1 MNVREDYLYLIN
13 QSTSNSQEQ
22 PSNKFWSSVDNAKQ
36 SSNQQS
42 IQSHTSP
49 EGQVER
55 IKMKEDIAPSS
66 INTISNLGS
75 QPKQV

>member
-36 SSNQQS
+36 LSNQQS
-42 IQSHTSP
+42 IQSHTSQA
-49 EGQVER
+49 GQVER

>member
-1 MNVREDYLYLIN
+1 MNVREDYLYIID
-13 QSTSNSQEQ
+13 QSTSNSQEKS
-22 PSNKFWSSVDNAKQ
+22 SNKLWSSLDNAKQ
-36 SSNQQS
+36 LSNQQS

-49 EGQVER
+49 AGQVER